1 MFLFF
6 FLRSSAFHGNIMK
19 IKEYLAVNLN
29 LSNAVDNRGNTPV
42 IYAAIANQFDVIA
55 ELLVAGA
62 DINIRN
68 KLGVKKTNYSYH
80 F

>member
-1 MFLFF
+1 
-6 FLRSSAFHGNIMK
+6 MK

-29 LSNAVDNRGNTPV
+29 LSNALDNRGNTPV
-42 IYAAIANQFDVIA
+42 IYAAIANQFDAIA

-68 KLGVKKTNYSYH
+68 KLGVKKLNYLYQ